1 LRTRLEIK
9 RFELFSLFKL
19 AFYIYAVVGL
29 VMAVIYGFFL
39 LVIGGIQ
46 NAIFGERIPHLGGIG
61 IVLGIFSIPLIALV
75 YGAVASVFATIGGWI
90 FNLFAG
96 AVGGVRF
103 VADVEEVVPEA
114 APAPAAKSLQ
124 PASAG
129 PASPP
134 DGPTLTRST
143 SLDDD

>member
-1 LRTRLEIK
+1 MPRLG
-9 RFELFSLFKL
+9 
-19 AFYIYAVVGL
+19 A
-29 VMAVIYGFFL
+29 
-39 LVIGGIQ
+39 
-46 NAIFGERIPHLGGIG
+46 IG

-75 YGAVASVFATIGGWI
+75 YGAVASVFVTIGGWI

-96 AVGGVRF
+96 AVGGIRLE
-103 VADVEEVVPEA
+103 AEVEEVLPE
-114 APAPAAKSLQ
+114 PAPKAVPTPLE
-124 PASAG
+124 PASPG

>member
-1 LRTRLEIK
+1 VK

-46 NAIFGERIPHLGGIG
+46 HAIFGEQMPRLGAIG

-75 YGAVASVFATIGGWI
+75 YGAVASVFVTIGGWI

-96 AVGGVRF
+96 AVGGIRLE
-103 VADVEEVVPEA
+103 AEVEEVLPE
-114 APAPAAKSLQ
+114 PAPKAVPTPLE
-124 PASAG
+124 PASPG